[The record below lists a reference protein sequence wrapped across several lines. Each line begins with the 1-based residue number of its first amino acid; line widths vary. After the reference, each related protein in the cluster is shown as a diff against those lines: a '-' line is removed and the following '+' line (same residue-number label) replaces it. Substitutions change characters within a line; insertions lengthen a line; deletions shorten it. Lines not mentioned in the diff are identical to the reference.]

1 MASQSH
7 IRDEQARRER
17 MPAGVRWALLGTVGL
32 LLAGALHLISVRGD
46 ALLIDLQKLSRIF
59 CF

>member
-1 MASQSH
+1 
-7 IRDEQARRER
+7 

-32 LLAGALHLISVRGD
+32 LLAGALYLISVRGD
-46 ALLIDLQKLSRIF
+46 ALLIDLQKLSRVF